1 MSGQE
6 HTTECRKRLE
16 DAMTTDTS
24 TAARAKAT
32 RVRQAERIVKDLDE
46 SGSTNPSGSSGPS
59 GSGQHKRVRFSDQ
72 EPVESRPERD
82 AEMRTGRSP
91 VTRKRSAETDAERL
105 EEEVT
110 SAEADS
116 GRRLALKR
124 KSEGD
129 PHDIEVENTVMDSL
143 VESLRENNDPDDEID
158 LLICQQRDQYV
169 ASVHETGTDRKVCE
183 VPKTPFPYDECG
195 WDYIDDPS
203 GKLLNNTLVDKART
217 EEIWVIRE
225 LGCLGVVD
233 SPVARSC
240 LAHDG
245 STSTRVIRT
254 SPSTAVGWSCRNT
267 NVKPTGH
274 FLSGPLKQRCPA
286 ESVCRAS
293 FGSVHR

>member
-46 SGSTNPSGSSGPS
+46 SVSTNPSGSSGPS

-82 AEMRTGRSP
+82 AEMRTGSQEAP

-105 EEEVT
+105 EEVT
-110 SAEADS
+110 SAGADS

-129 PHDIEVENTVMDSL
+129 PHDSEVENTVMDSL
-143 VESLRENNDPDDEID
+143 VESWRENNDPDDEID
-158 LLICQQRDQYV
+158 LLMCQQRDQYV
-169 ASVHETGTDRKVCE
+169 ASVHETGTDWEVCE

-225 LGCLGVVD
+225 LGVWELSTD
-233 SPVARSC
+233 SVARSC

-245 STSTRVIRT
+245 STSTRVMRT

-274 FLSGPLKQRCPA
+274 FL
-286 ESVCRAS
+286 
-293 FGSVHR
+293 